1 MLLPG
6 IVAAT
11 LMAAACAVISVD
23 SPLGKTALY
32 RFYRWQRRRRSQ
44 AATRHGGVPSIRQGV
59 LQTPR

>member
-44 AATRHGGVPSIRQGV
+44 EARRQARVPSIHQGA

>member
-11 LMAAACAVISVD
+11 LMATACAVISVD
-23 SPLGKTALY
+23 SPLGKTVLY

-44 AATRHGGVPSIRQGV
+44 EATRQAGVPSIRQGA